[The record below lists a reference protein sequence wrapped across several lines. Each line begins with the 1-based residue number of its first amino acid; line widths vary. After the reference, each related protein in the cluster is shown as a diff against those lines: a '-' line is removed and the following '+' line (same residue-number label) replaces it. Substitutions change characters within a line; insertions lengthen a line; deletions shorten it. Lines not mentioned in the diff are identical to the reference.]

1 MQCDSHGVNI
11 IAGKSSVGEESLKKK
26 KKKKSVSEMP
36 SLLKTS

>member
-26 KKKKSVSEMP
+26 KKAF
-36 SLLKTS
+36 LKCPVY

>member
-11 IAGKSSVGEESLKKK
+11 IAGKSSVGEEPLPK

-36 SLLKTS
+36 CLLKTS

>member
-11 IAGKSSVGEESLKKK
+11 IAGKSSVGEESLQK